1 MSDPSAA
8 ATLSETV
15 NAPLPTEIAGLPS
28 EDLAALDAMVHHAVD
43 ARAAAM
49 DKAIRQSLKHAP
61 RLTRP
66 AIRKVL
72 GL

>member
-1 MSDPSAA
+1 MSPAA
-8 ATLSETV
+8 SLSKTV
-15 NAPLPTEIAGLPS
+15 NAALPAEIAELPP
-28 EDLAALDAMVHHAVD
+28 DRLAALDAMVHHAITE
-43 ARAAAM
+43 RAAAM
-49 DKAIRQSLKHAP
+49 DKAITDSLNHAP